1 MESDKE
7 RFDRLK
13 SMRKGAKVVNY
24 SSLYGVGAK
33 TLSRQSSMSLDKSSR
48 LLEAFWE
55 LNKAILVISKETKVK
70 KTRDGQKWVYN
81 PVSGF
86 WYSLRHDKDIWSTI
100 NQSTGVY
107 CFDTWLGYCV
117 KGGLKAIG
125 QFHDESIF
133 LVKKGDEPETVRVI
147 EESMRKTNEK
157 LKLNVTLS
165 TSPEF
170 GDNYSEIH

>member
-1 MESDKE
+1 MENCRE

-13 SMRKGAKVVNY
+13 SLRKGAKVVNY

-33 TLSRQSSMSLDKSSR
+33 TLSRQSSMSVKESQR

-55 LNKAILVISKETKVK
+55 LNKSILEVSKSAKVK
-70 KTRDGQKWVYN
+70 TTRDGRKWVYN

-117 KGGLKAIG
+117 AGGLKVIG

-133 LVKKGDEPETVRVI
+133 LVNKGDEPETARVVG
-147 EESMRKTNEK
+147 ESMRKTNDK